1 VISFV
6 FGPEDLGR
14 VRFAVSPLFELVSSL
29 DALRDPAAHSLH
41 EPWAQD
47 ARRAVKDLDFWL
59 LDAAAPE
66 VGYCY
71 RPDFIAPPPTKPVA
85 DLHEELERVRRTSP
99 EQVSRELGWA
109 YPRGLPA
116 GAQRLLQ
123 HGLDDLVDAMAAYWE
138 RAIAPH
144 WQEVKAI
151 LEADIASRA
160 AQLAAAGPLAA
171 LSDLHRDVAYR
182 DGTLEIRRPYEETV
196 PLDGRG
202 VLLIPSV
209 FSWPRVWAMF
219 DPPWQPSLVY
229 TARGTGALWAPA
241 KTPNAALSALLGKR
255 RAEILTQLPASTQE
269 LAQRLHASPGGVSE
283 HLAVLRDAG
292 LIAGRREGREVRYTR
307 TETGDSLVAS

>member
-14 VRFAVSPLFELVSSL
+14 VRFAISPLFELVSSL
-29 DALRDPAAHSLH
+29 DVLRDPAAHSLH
-41 EPWAQD
+41 EPWART
-47 ARRAVKDLDFWL
+47 AREAVKDLDFWL

-85 DLHEELERVRRTSP
+85 ELHEELERVRKTPP
-99 EQVSRELGWA
+99 EQVARELGWA
-109 YPRGLPA
+109 YPRGLPP
-116 GAQRLLQ
+116 GARRLLDE
-123 HGLDDLVDAMAAYWE
+123 GLDGLTAAMAAYWE

-144 WQEVKAI
+144 WPEVKAI
-151 LEADIASRA
+151 LEADIAARA

-171 LSDLHRDVAYR
+171 LSDLHQDVAYR
-182 DGTLEIRRPYEETV
+182 DGVLEVRRPYEETV
-196 PLDGRG
+196 ELQGRG

-209 FSWPRVWAMF
+209 FSWPRVWALF
-219 DPPWQPSLVY
+219 DPPWQPSIVY

-241 KTPNAALSALLGKR
+241 KQPHDALSALLGRR

-269 LAQRLHASPGGVSE
+269 LAQRLNASPGGVSE
-283 HLAVLRDAG
+283 HLGVLRDAG
-292 LIAGRREGREVRYTR
+292 LIQGRREGRAVRYIR
-307 TETGDSLVAS
+307 TETGDSLAG